1 MPGIDEIVDN
11 VQPDNTDNG
20 LGDMTGFSGD
30 TISVAPESTGENVPT
45 LTDDNDDVTE
55 EQAETIVAATSSI
68 YIVAAKLLKELHI
81 LTTDEFTQLIGEC
94 AKSDSETAA

>member
-1 MPGIDEIVDN
+1 MPGIDEIVDG

-30 TISVAPESTGENVPT
+30 TISVAPESTEENTPT
-45 LTDDNDDVTE
+45 LTDDNDDITE

-68 YIVAAKLLKELHI
+68 YIVAAKMLKELHI
-81 LTTDEFTQLIGEC
+81 LTTEEFTQLIGEC
-94 AKSDSETAA
+94 SKSDSEEAA